1 VGNGKPPSRRSGTG
15 ASLVR
20 HGILPGSGATVAMS
34 TPEPMVVVFG
44 GLATRGANQES
55 YMNDVHIWALRGASR
70 WVALRTIEGRAP
82 MPRCYHCATA
92 IGSKLIIF
100 GGNNQR
106 ESFSDLAYLECTP
119 TVSAPDTWSWHW
131 PAVTGAG
138 PRARTGA
145 TATAIGD
152 RFVLYVGGWDPNMAT
167 SKKVATSTTST
178 TTTTTTT
185 TSAGRPNSRG
195 AKRGGGGGGG
205 GGVSDISSTTG
216 AGVPGPFASRLAAAA
231 AADVRTGEDDAEPF
245 PEAWLLDTRE
255 WTWMRVAA
263 DITGSSGGSSSNTPS
278 PESILLVK
286 NAAGRA
292 GHSSTLL
299 SDARSLL
306 RRTGAA
312 GADSIVPVP
321 ALLIYGGV
329 KADGEKHGD
338 ITLLLLPPALIDVGK
353 EATLRLVASR
363 SPPSKREITRE
374 EDVDIPAG
382 QVD

>member
-1 VGNGKPPSRRSGTG
+1 
-15 ASLVR
+15 
-20 HGILPGSGATVAMS
+20 
-34 TPEPMVVVFG
+34 
-44 GLATRGANQES
+44 
-55 YMNDVHIWALRGASR
+55 MNDVHIWALRGASR

-167 SKKVATSTTST
+167 SKKVATSTTT

-263 DITGSSGGSSSNTPS
+263 DITGSNSGGSSSSNTPS

-382 QVD
+382 QVDDTN